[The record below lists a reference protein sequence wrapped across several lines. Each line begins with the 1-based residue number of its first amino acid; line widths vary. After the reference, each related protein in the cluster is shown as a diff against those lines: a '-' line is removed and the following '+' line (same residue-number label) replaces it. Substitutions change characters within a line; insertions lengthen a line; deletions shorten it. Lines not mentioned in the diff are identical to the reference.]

1 LVLVLLR
8 IGASDL
14 EQLLTIIENETIIK
28 EGLRKRLIMQIANK
42 RLDVPSKV
50 LEEFITA
57 SEILATPRKVNSGKM
72 IVLTGLDKSG
82 KETQAFNPERNPRI
96 TSLCDY
102 LRSRSYNVLEISL
115 PSYKN
120 TFGSLVAAYLRK
132 EDADAQILGELDK
145 KVAWILWSL
154 DRAGHVLE
162 VEKWLES
169 SPSNVVVCKRWTET
183 NIAYQRANGIEEKR
197 ILDLERNI
205 IKQTYTFVIDV
216 SPETVLQR
224 MHTSGEKPDKY
235 ETIEFLKKVRRNYAN
250 LHEFYPFGKIFY
262 FDGSGSMEEV
272 NQKLLQKLNELGF

>member
-1 LVLVLLR
+1 LVLLR
-8 IGASDL
+8 IDASDL
-14 EQLLTIIENETIIK
+14 EQLLTIIEKETSIK
-28 EGLRKRLIMQIANK
+28 EGLHERLTAQIANK
-42 RLDVPSKV
+42 RLNVPRKV

-96 TSLCDY
+96 TSICDY
-102 LRSRSYNVLEISL
+102 LLSRSYNVLKISL

-132 EDADAQILGELDK
+132 EDSGVQILGELNER
-145 KVAWILWSL
+145 VAWILWSL
-154 DRAGHVLE
+154 DRAEHVLE

-183 NIAYQRANGIEEKR
+183 NIVYQKANGIVEKR
-197 ILDLERNI
+197 ILELERNI

-216 SPETVLQR
+216 SPEIVLER
-224 MHTSGEKPDKY
+224 MHTSGEKPDRY
-235 ETIEFLKKVRRNYAN
+235 ETTEFLKKVRRNYN
-250 LHEFYPFGKIFY
+250 KLHEYYPFGKIFY
-262 FDGSGSMEEV
+262 LDGSGSFEEV
-272 NQKLLQKLNELGF
+272 NKRLLQKLNEFEF